1 MRGKQINNREL
12 LARRI
17 NEPAGLKDCQLVFVS
32 ENEEKRLPEILNRL
46 NGAEAC
52 WWWERPGILR
62 SAVAACNFFWKITE
76 CDLR

>member
-17 NEPAGLKDCQLVFVS
+17 NELAELKICQLGFVS

-46 NGAEAC
+46 NGASVLVVGEAGDFA
-52 WWWERPGILR
+52 ERGGR
-62 SAVAACNFFWKITE
+62 VQFFLENNE
-76 CDLR
+76 CDSP